1 LEHEN
6 KFERFIQ
13 KPVIEPVKITGSI
26 KVKNRIKE
34 EV

>member
-6 KFERFIQ
+6 KFEMFIQ
-13 KPVIEPVKITGSI
+13 KPVKEPVKTTGSFE
-26 KVKNRIKE
+26 VKNRIKE